1 MTSKNTSRIFVA
13 TSQAISGSYPFQAS
27 SRKQNTM
34 QKFKFGLLFFVA
46 MVTLASGISVFAQQ
60 ATLTKKQSLILE
72 FRRLTGADR
81 VNMNIN
87 LSTEDVR
94 DSLSAIV
101 EKDNELTETQKQELR
116 KAVADA
122 YAPIEKLAKDFFA
135 DRDQLN
141 AITEK
146 VVFQLYDTT
155 FSEVELGEAIAYYKS
170 LTGQKTAAFLP
181 TLSAEVQ
188 KGFIAVVV
196 PKLQALVQPVS
207 EAATAKLKQ
216 KVADI
221 KVKKSA
227 N

>member
-1 MTSKNTSRIFVA
+1 
-13 TSQAISGSYPFQAS
+13 
-27 SRKQNTM
+27 M

-181 TLSAEVQ
+181 TLSA
-188 KGFIAVVV
+188 
-196 PKLQALVQPVS
+196 
-207 EAATAKLKQ
+207 
-216 KVADI
+216 
-221 KVKKSA
+221 
-227 N
+227 